1 MCNKITLKAIASV
14 DERWGIGL
22 GNELIVHNSPDLR
35 HFARL
40 TRGRPVIMGRRT
52 FESLPD
58 GQPLPDRQNF
68 VLSRNP
74 NFHPVGA
81 IVVRDINELFCSLPD
96 GLSWVIGGG
105 EVYSQLIDYCV
116 AAEITI
122 NHVCDK
128 LADTYFPNLDSPSTW
143 LRSRVVEAYCTPDGI
158 DYDYVKYINLDVRP
172 IPINAFRERG
182 CCYESGR

>member
-22 GNELIVHNSPDLR
+22 GNQPIVNNMPDVR

-40 TRGRPVIMGRRT
+40 TRDCPVIMGRKT
-52 FESLPD
+52 FESLPN
-58 GQPLPDRQNF
+58 GEPLPGRLNF
-68 VLSRNP
+68 VLSQNP
-74 NFHPVGA
+74 DFQPLGA
-81 IVVRDINELFCSLPD
+81 VVVRDINELFCSLPN

-116 AAEITI
+116 AAEITV

-128 LADTYFPNLDSPSTW
+128 LADTYFPSLDAPSTW
-143 LRSRVVEAYCTPDGI
+143 LRSSIVEAYCTPDGI
-158 DYDYVKYINLDVRP
+158 DYDYVKYVSLDVRP
-172 IPINAFRERG
+172 IPINALRRT
-182 CCYESGR
+182 